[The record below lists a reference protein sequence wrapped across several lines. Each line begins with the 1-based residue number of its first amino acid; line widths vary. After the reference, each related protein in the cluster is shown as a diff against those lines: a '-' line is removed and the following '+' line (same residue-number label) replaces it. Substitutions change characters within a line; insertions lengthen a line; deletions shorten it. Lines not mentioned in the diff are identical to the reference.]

1 MSFYIRKCL
10 SLLIAISLILTPLL
24 TNIVMAEETPKA
36 VIQLSSEN
44 IKVGDVF
51 TADIKFTNLE
61 KYLSSQIAIYFDPN
75 IVKVV
80 DESGNPVD
88 IIYDGISER
97 SDMYSKG
104 KGIFAE
110 TGSDVDNENGLLT
123 YSLYIHQDQ
132 AEITPPYPVSDG
144 EFTVLTIRFKA
155 IAAGDPKIQ
164 FAKENVTPVYD
175 PANPNGSIL
184 LTTPGGSKVATEEQI
199 PSITIEGDEPE
210 PTTSPEPTSMPKAVI
225 EISEG
230 NIKVGDT
237 FTADIKFT
245 NLETYLSSQVA
256 IYFDPNVVKVVDE
269 SGNPVDIIYD
279 GISERSDMYSK
290 GKGIFAETGSDV
302 DNENGLL
309 TYSLYIHQDQA
320 EITPPYPVSD
330 GEFTV
335 LTIRF
340 KAIAAGDP
348 KIQFAKEGVTP
359 AYDPANP
366 NGCILLT
373 TPGESKV
380 PTEEQVPS
388 VTIGGDEPTIPVTGV
403 SLDKNE
409 LTLTVGQTEKL
420 TATVEPSNATNKN
433 VSWSSSDT
441 AVATVASDGTVTA
454 VGAGTATITVT
465 TEDGGKTATCAVTVN
480 AATVPVTGVSLNKSE
495 LALIVGQTEK
505 LVATVQ
511 PSDATNKNVS
521 WSSSNTAVATV
532 ASDGTV
538 TAVGAGTATITVTT
552 EDGGKTA
559 TCAVTVNA
567 ATVPVTG
574 VSLNKSELALI
585 VGQTEKLVATVQPS
599 DATNKNVSW
608 SSSNTAVAT
617 VDADGTVRAV
627 GAGTATITVTTEDGN
642 KTATCTVTVTEPV
655 VNLPFEIINVTREG
669 TGDAIVTATIKRKD
683 SSYTGNYVVVIQ
695 LMKDNEPIVYVSQE
709 IKNPENEEMVAYTF
723 NAQYTV
729 QINVYSKMP
738 TFDENG
744 QPDLGEVLAVKVVK

>member
-1 MSFYIRKCL
+1 MMSFYIRKCL

-75 IVKVV
+75 VVKVV

-123 YSLYIHQDQ
+123 YSLYISQDQ
-132 AEITPPYPVSDG
+132 KEITPPYPVSDG

-199 PSITIEGDEPE
+199 PSITIE
-210 PTTSPEPTSMPKAVI
+210 
-225 EISEG
+225 
-230 NIKVGDT
+230 
-237 FTADIKFT
+237 
-245 NLETYLSSQVA
+245 
-256 IYFDPNVVKVVDE
+256 
-269 SGNPVDIIYD
+269 
-279 GISERSDMYSK
+279 
-290 GKGIFAETGSDV
+290 
-302 DNENGLL
+302 
-309 TYSLYIHQDQA
+309 
-320 EITPPYPVSD
+320 
-330 GEFTV
+330 
-335 LTIRF
+335 
-340 KAIAAGDP
+340 
-348 KIQFAKEGVTP
+348 
-359 AYDPANP
+359 
-366 NGCILLT
+366 
-373 TPGESKV
+373 
-380 PTEEQVPS
+380 
-388 VTIGGDEPTIPVTGV
+388 GDEPTIPVTGV

-505 LVATVQ
+505 LVATVE
-511 PSDATNKNVS
+511 PSNATNKNVS
-521 WSSSNTAVATV
+521 WSSSDTAVATV

-585 VGQTEKLVATVQPS
+585 VGQTEKLVATVEPS
-599 DATNKNVSW
+599 NATNKNVSW
-608 SSSNTAVAT
+608 SSSDTAVAT
-617 VDADGTVRAV
+617 VASDGTVTAV

>member
-75 IVKVV
+75 VVKVV

-123 YSLYIHQDQ
+123 YSLYISQDQ
-132 AEITPPYPVSDG
+132 KEITPPYPVSDG

-199 PSITIEGDEPE
+199 PSITIEGDEP
-210 PTTSPEPTSMPKAVI
+210 
-225 EISEG
+225 
-230 NIKVGDT
+230 
-237 FTADIKFT
+237 
-245 NLETYLSSQVA
+245 
-256 IYFDPNVVKVVDE
+256 
-269 SGNPVDIIYD
+269 
-279 GISERSDMYSK
+279 
-290 GKGIFAETGSDV
+290 
-302 DNENGLL
+302 
-309 TYSLYIHQDQA
+309 
-320 EITPPYPVSD
+320 
-330 GEFTV
+330 
-335 LTIRF
+335 
-340 KAIAAGDP
+340 
-348 KIQFAKEGVTP
+348 
-359 AYDPANP
+359 
-366 NGCILLT
+366 
-373 TPGESKV
+373 
-380 PTEEQVPS
+380 
-388 VTIGGDEPTIPVTGV
+388 TIPVTGV

-441 AVATVASDGTVTA
+441 AVATVASDGTVT
-454 VGAGTATITVT
+454 
-465 TEDGGKTATCAVTVN
+465 
-480 AATVPVTGVSLNKSE
+480 
-495 LALIVGQTEK
+495 
-505 LVATVQ
+505 
-511 PSDATNKNVS
+511 
-521 WSSSNTAVATV
+521 
-532 ASDGTV
+532 
-538 TAVGAGTATITVTT
+538 
-552 EDGGKTA
+552 
-559 TCAVTVNA
+559 
-567 ATVPVTG
+567 
-574 VSLNKSELALI
+574 
-585 VGQTEKLVATVQPS
+585 
-599 DATNKNVSW
+599 
-608 SSSNTAVAT
+608 
-617 VDADGTVRAV
+617 AV